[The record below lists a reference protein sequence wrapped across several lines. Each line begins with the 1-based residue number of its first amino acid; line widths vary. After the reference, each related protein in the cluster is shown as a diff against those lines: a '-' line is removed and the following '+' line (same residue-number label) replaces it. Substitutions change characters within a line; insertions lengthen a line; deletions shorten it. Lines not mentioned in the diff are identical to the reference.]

1 MSRLFNQA
9 AKAFNASAAD
19 SFSESTVTEL
29 VTRIKDSS
37 ATTADPSV
45 LSLSSVRRIRFPNG
59 SGLLISEHNSNTQL
73 MEECYRGLRTR
84 LMRLQATTGRRSIVV
99 TSASEGDG
107 KTLTTANLAL
117 CYAQLPKTQV
127 LLIDADLRNRG
138 LSVLSDET
146 NGVGLAEVLA
156 GQATLA
162 EAVVGTDIPR
172 LYVVP
177 AGQSSAS
184 PPELF
189 AGTLWKQLLA
199 TCAASFT
206 VILVDSP
213 PIIPLPDFELISAA
227 CDGCLMVVRALRTSR
242 ELLQTASRH
251 LDAAKLQGVVFN
263 GTDTVDGYGSYRR
276 YLTSRSPR

>member
-9 AKAFNASAAD
+9 AKAFNPTGAD
-19 SFSESTVTEL
+19 SFSESAVTEM
-29 VTRIKDSS
+29 VTRIRDTNSS
-37 ATTADPSV
+37 TADPSV
-45 LSLSSVRRIRFPNG
+45 LSLSSVRQIRFPNG
-59 SGLLISEHNSNTQL
+59 SGLLISEHNSHTQL

-138 LSVLSDET
+138 LSVLSGET
-146 NGVGLAEVLA
+146 SGVGLAEVLA
-156 GQATLA
+156 GRATLA
-162 EAVVGTDIPR
+162 QAIVGTDIPR
-172 LYVVP
+172 LYVLP
-177 AGQSSAS
+177 AGQSRAS

-189 AGTLWKQLLA
+189 AGPSWKELLA

-227 CDGCLMVVRALRTSR
+227 CDGSLMVVRALRTSR

-251 LDAAKLQGVVFN
+251 LEAAKLQGVVFN

-276 YLTSRSPR
+276 YLSSRSPR